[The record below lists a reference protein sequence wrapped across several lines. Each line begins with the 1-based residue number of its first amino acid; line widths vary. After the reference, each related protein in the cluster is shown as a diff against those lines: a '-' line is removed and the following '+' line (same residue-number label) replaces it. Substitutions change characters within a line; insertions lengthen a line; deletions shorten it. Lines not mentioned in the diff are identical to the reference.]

1 MKGPIILHKN
11 YNGYY
16 LDTVGTFYALC
27 ESATDD
33 VVVLSNS
40 LDVDKCVV
48 DSELKGDVVCLH

>member
-1 MKGPIILHKN
+1 MNSSIILHKN

-33 VVVLSNS
+33 VVVLTNS
-40 LDVDKCVV
+40 LDVVISKVSD
-48 DSELKGDVVCLH
+48 E

>member
-1 MKGPIILHKN
+1 MNNPIILHKN

-33 VVVLSNS
+33 VVVLTNS
-40 LDVDKCVV
+40 LDVAYCIIFNEVI
-48 DSELKGDVVCLH
+48 